1 MFFSAY
7 GSLLFTFGSLLMWA
21 LLRSVLPD
29 NKPLATVVGIASGVT
44 LTAVGKEFFDF
55 ADSKV
60 TSAAK

>member
-1 MFFSAY
+1 
-7 GSLLFTFGSLLMWA
+7 MWA

-44 LTAVGKEFFDF
+44 LTAVGKELFDF

-60 TSAAK
+60 TSSAK